1 LLLKRTHTCGELS
14 LENVDQE
21 VTLAGWVDSWR
32 DHGGVFFV
40 DLRDRYGKTQ
50 IVFSPTISSQYY
62 DRAKKLRVEYV
73 IAVKGK
79 VRKRPEDAVNP
90 DLKTGEI
97 EVYCSELE
105 ILNESKTPP
114 FELKDHIEVS
124 EDIRLKYRYLDLR
137 RPILQRNF
145 ILRHQVAQLARQF
158 FTENQFLEIETPFL
172 TKSTP
177 EGARD
182 FIVPSRLH
190 LSKFYALP
198 QSPQTYKQILMV
210 SGFDRYFQIVK
221 CFRDEDLRKDRQPE
235 FTQIDIEMSF
245 VDEEDI
251 FQIMEL
257 FMQRVF
263 KKILDRDIQT
273 PFLRLSYEET
283 MEKYGTDKPD
293 LRYGLEIQK
302 VTDIFLHSN
311 FKIFRSVVEK
321 NGFIGALVVPEAQN
335 FSRKQIDELNE
346 FIKRLG
352 GQGIAYF
359 KKTNGEFSGGIAKF
373 LSDKE
378 SGELRKKWHDI
389 PNAMVFIIA
398 DVDIENAQTLLGNLR
413 QKLAND
419 LNLIDTTKMI
429 FSWTVDF
436 PLLEYSKEEGRY
448 VARHH
453 PFTSPKIEDLHFL
466 DSAPEKAR
474 ARAYDLIL
482 NGNEIAG
489 GSIRIHRRDIQ
500 EKMFSILKISP
511 EEAQKK
517 FGFLLEAFEYGA
529 PPHGGIAIG
538 FDRLIMLLANV
549 GSIRDVIAFPKTSS
563 ALALMEDAPSDVS
576 EEQLNELGIKIIRH
590 SKK

>member
-1 LLLKRTHTCGELS
+1 
-14 LENVDQE
+14 
-21 VTLAGWVDSWR
+21 
-32 DHGGVFFV
+32 
-40 DLRDRYGKTQ
+40 
-50 IVFSPTISSQYY
+50 
-62 DRAKKLRVEYV
+62 
-73 IAVKGK
+73 
-79 VRKRPEDAVNP
+79 
-90 DLKTGEI
+90 
-97 EVYCSELE
+97 
-105 ILNESKTPP
+105 
-114 FELKDHIEVS
+114 
-124 EDIRLKYRYLDLR
+124 
-137 RPILQRNF
+137 
-145 ILRHQVAQLARQF
+145 
-158 FTENQFLEIETPFL
+158 
-172 TKSTP
+172 
-177 EGARD
+177 
-182 FIVPSRLH
+182 
-190 LSKFYALP
+190 
-198 QSPQTYKQILMV
+198 
-210 SGFDRYFQIVK
+210 
-221 CFRDEDLRKDRQPE
+221 
-235 FTQIDIEMSF
+235 
-245 VDEEDI
+245 
-251 FQIMEL
+251 
-257 FMQRVF
+257 
-263 KKILDRDIQT
+263 
-273 PFLRLSYEET
+273 
-283 MEKYGTDKPD
+283 
-293 LRYGLEIQK
+293 
-302 VTDIFLHSN
+302 
-311 FKIFRSVVEK
+311 
-321 NGFIGALVVPEAQN
+321 
-335 FSRKQIDELNE
+335 
-346 FIKRLG
+346 
-352 GQGIAYF
+352 
-359 KKTNGEFSGGIAKF
+359 
-373 LSDKE
+373 
-378 SGELRKKWHDI
+378 
-389 PNAMVFIIA
+389 MVFIIA